1 MAEESRLI
9 TVAIHTFDRAQA
21 LKSVLESEGVE
32 TVLQNVNLSQPVVS
46 SGVRVRIRETDLPL
60 ALRIIENIDI
70 FTNGSPADSEVK
82 QPIILVPVDFSAYSA
97 LACDIAFH
105 IATEHHASICILNTY
120 IDPTL
125 STAIQLSDSLTFDND
140 IVAEAEEDKTIETEV
155 ELMMK
160 KFTLSIKE
168 KIKTGSI
175 PAVKFTTEIREG
187 VPEDVIDVVAKEIKP
202 MLIVMGT
209 RGAGKKERDLI
220 GSVTAE
226 VLDTT
231 RFPVFT
237 VPESTHLNE
246 IEQLRR
252 VVLFSS
258 LDQEDI
264 LALDALYRLFPLKNL
279 HVTLVSIP
287 SKKNPQGNQETIKKL
302 LDYCKVHYTG
312 YTFDTASL
320 TLDNVIEDFN
330 NLGNGNPID
339 LITVPNRK
347 KNVFA
352 RLFNPGLAHRLLFH
366 ADIPMMVIPV

>member
-9 TVAIHTFDRAQA
+9 TVAIHTYDKAQA
-21 LKSVLESEGVE
+21 LKAVLESEGVE

-46 SGVRVRIRETDLPL
+46 SGVRVRIHETDLPL
-60 ALRIIENIDI
+60 ALRIIENLDI
-70 FTNGSPADSEVK
+70 FTNGSPADSEGK
-82 QPIILVPVDFSAYSA
+82 QPTILVPVDFSAYSA

-105 IATEHHASICILNTY
+105 IAAEHCASVRILNTY
-120 IDPTL
+120 IDPSL
-125 STAIQLSDSLTFDND
+125 STAIQLSDSLTFDDD

-155 ELMMK
+155 GLMMK
-160 KFTLSIKE
+160 KFTLSIRE
-168 KIKTGSI
+168 KIKTGII

-187 VPEDVIDVVAKEIKP
+187 IPEDVIDIIAKEIKP
-202 MLIVMGT
+202 MFIVMGT

-287 SKKNPQGNQETIKKL
+287 SKKNPHGNQETLRRL
-302 LDYCKVHYTG
+302 LDYCKEHYAG

-320 TLDNVIEDFN
+320 TLDNVIDDFN

>member
-9 TVAIHTFDRAQA
+9 TVAIHTYDKAQA

-46 SGVRVRIRETDLPL
+46 SGVRVRIHETDLPL
-60 ALRIIENIDI
+60 ALRIIENLDI
-70 FTNGSPADSEVK
+70 FTNGSPADSEGK
-82 QPIILVPVDFSAYSA
+82 QPTVLVPVDFSAYSA

-105 IATEHHASICILNTY
+105 IAAEHRASVRILNTY
-120 IDPTL
+120 IDPSL
-125 STAIQLSDSLTFDND
+125 STAIQLSDSLTFDDN
-140 IVAEAEEDKTIETEV
+140 IVTEAEEDKTIETEV

-160 KFTLSIKE
+160 KFTLSIRE
-168 KIKTGSI
+168 KIKTGTI

-187 VPEDVIDVVAKEIKP
+187 VPEDVIDMMAKEIKP

-287 SKKNPQGNQETIKKL
+287 SKKNPHGNQETLRRL
-302 LDYCKVHYTG
+302 LDYSKEHYAG

-330 NLGNGNPID
+330 NLGNGFPID